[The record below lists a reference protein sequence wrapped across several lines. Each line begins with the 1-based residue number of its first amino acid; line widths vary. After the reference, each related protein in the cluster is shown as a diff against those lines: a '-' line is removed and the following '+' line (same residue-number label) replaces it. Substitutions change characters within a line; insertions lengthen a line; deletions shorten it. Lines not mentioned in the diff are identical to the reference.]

1 MKYKASLD
9 KLAKAISFLFVI
21 ISIFFLFFPNF
32 FSIEEQEEVKI
43 IFFVIPF
50 LIFISILC
58 FILKP
63 SYYILED
70 ETIII
75 HRIFKDVKIL
85 RSDILKVE
93 LVPAEKLKWSIRTFG
108 VGGLFGYFG
117 KFYNRNIGSMTWYA
131 TQRENFVLIKTS
143 KNNIIITP
151 DEAEDF
157 VESYNKS

>member
-1 MKYKASLD
+1 M
-9 KLAKAISFLFVI
+9 AKAISFLFVMI
-21 ISIFFLFFPNF
+21 AVLMLFFPKLI
-32 FSIEEQEEVKI
+32 SIDNQGINEL
-43 IFFVIPF
+43 F
-50 LIFISILC
+50 FISPILIIVTIIC

-63 SYYILED
+63 SHYILEED
-70 ETIII
+70 AIII
-75 HRIFKDVKIL
+75 HRKFNDVKIL
-85 RSDILKVE
+85 HSDILKVE

-151 DEAEDF
+151 DDAENF
-157 VESYNKS
+157 VESYNRK

>member
-1 MKYKASLD
+1 MIYKASLD
-9 KLAKAISFLFVI
+9 KMAKAISFLFVMI
-21 ISIFFLFFPNF
+21 AILMLLFPKLISIDNQGINELFFISPILIIV
-32 FSIEEQEEVKI
+32 SII
-43 IFFVIPF
+43 
-50 LIFISILC
+50 C

-63 SYYILED
+63 SHYILEED
-70 ETIII
+70 AIII
-75 HRIFKDVKIL
+75 HRMFNDVKIL
-85 RSDILKVE
+85 HSDILKVE

-151 DEAEDF
+151 DDAENF
-157 VESYNKS
+157 VESYNRK

>member
-1 MKYKASLD
+1 MIYKASLD
-9 KLAKAISFLFVI
+9 KMAKAISFLFVMI
-21 ISIFFLFFPNF
+21 AILMLFFPKLI
-32 FSIEEQEEVKI
+32 SIDNQGFNEL
-43 IFFVIPF
+43 F
-50 LIFISILC
+50 FISPILIIVSIIC

-63 SYYILED
+63 SHYILEED
-70 ETIII
+70 AIII
-75 HRIFKDVKIL
+75 HRMFNDVKIL
-85 RSDILKVE
+85 HSDILKVE

-151 DEAEDF
+151 DDAENF
-157 VESYNKS
+157 VESYNRK

>member
-9 KLAKAISFLFVI
+9 TMAKAISFLFVMI
-21 ISIFFLFFPNF
+21 AVLMLFFPKLI
-32 FSIEEQEEVKI
+32 SIDNQRLNEL
-43 IFFVIPF
+43 F
-50 LIFISILC
+50 FISPILIIVTIIC

-131 TQRENFVLIKTS
+131 TQRKNFVLIKTS
-143 KNNIIITP
+143 KKNIIITP
-151 DEAEDF
+151 DEAENF
-157 VESYNKS
+157 VESYNRK

>member
-1 MKYKASLD
+1 MD
-9 KLAKAISFLFVI
+9 KMAKAISFLFVM

-32 FSIEEQEEVKI
+32 FSVEEQEEVKI

-63 SYYILED
+63 SHYILEED
-70 ETIII
+70 TIII
-75 HRIFKDVKIL
+75 HRMFNDVKIL

-93 LVPAEKLKWSIRTFG
+93 LVPTEKLKWSIRTFG

-117 KFYNRNIGSMTWYA
+117 KFYNKNIGSMTWYA

-143 KNNIIITP
+143 KKNIIITP

-157 VESYNKS
+157 VESYNRK

>member
-1 MKYKASLD
+1 M
-9 KLAKAISFLFVI
+9 AKAISFLFVMI
-21 ISIFFLFFPNF
+21 AILMLFFPKLI
-32 FSIEEQEEVKI
+32 SIDNQGINEL
-43 IFFVIPF
+43 F
-50 LIFISILC
+50 FISPILIIVSIIC

-63 SYYILED
+63 SHYILEED
-70 ETIII
+70 AIII
-75 HRIFKDVKIL
+75 HRMFNDIKIL
-85 RSDILKVE
+85 HSDIIKVE

-151 DEAEDF
+151 DDAENF
-157 VESYNKS
+157 VESYNRK

>member
-9 KLAKAISFLFVI
+9 KMAKAISFLFVM
-21 ISIFFLFFPNF
+21 ISIFFLFFPIF
-32 FSIEEQEEVKI
+32 FSVEEQEEVKI

-50 LIFISILC
+50 LFFISILC

-63 SYYILED
+63 SCYILED

-157 VESYNKS
+157 VESYNR